1 MSVHCRWPTF
11 VCLFPESRSTSPFVI
26 YLSLPF
32 CILIC
37 VPPNYHR
44 QKHAGKHICTV
55 FGVPGFF
62 LELTTREELTTL
74 SPLTRTGLDADKELR
89 G

>member
-1 MSVHCRWPTF
+1 M
-11 VCLFPESRSTSPFVI
+11 
-26 YLSLPF
+26 
-32 CILIC
+32 
-37 VPPNYHR
+37 
-44 QKHAGKHICTV
+44 